1 MTSKRKIF
9 LLEDDLSLNETLVD
23 FLEEAGYSV
32 VSQIDGLEAESILYE
47 KKFDLIL
54 LDVNVLGLNGF
65 ELLESIREFGVK
77 TPVVFITARDSISD
91 IERGFK
97 YGAEDYIK
105 KPFSLKEL
113 QIRIEAILKRH
124 KKDSSII
131 QISAHSHF
139 NRDSGELIA
148 NGETHK
154 LSNKEA
160 KLLELFI
167 LHPNEILSHEQ
178 IFNEVWDYN
187 ETPSDSS
194 LRTYIKNLRKLFPKD
209 SIESI
214 KKRGY
219 RYVAQQ

>member
-1 MTSKRKIF
+1 LSKRRIF
-9 LLEDDLSLNETLVD
+9 LLEDDLSLNETVVD

-32 VSQIDGLEAESILYE
+32 ESQIDGLEAESILYE

-54 LDVNVLGLNGF
+54 LDVNVLGINGF

-77 TPVVFITARDSISD
+77 TPVVFITARDSLDD

-113 QIRIEAILKRH
+113 QIRIEAILKRYN
-124 KKDSSII
+124 KDSSII
-131 QISAHSHF
+131 EISSDCHF
-139 NRDSGELIA
+139 NRDSGELISK
-148 NGETHK
+148 GVVHK

-160 KLLELFI
+160 KLLELFV

-219 RYVAQQ
+219 RYIAQ

>member
-1 MTSKRKIF
+1 MSNRGNIF
-9 LLEDDLSLNETLVD
+9 LLEDDLNLNETLVD
-23 FLEEAGYSV
+23 FLKDSGFNV
-32 VSQIDGLEAESILYE
+32 VSEINGLEAESTLYE

-54 LDVNVLGLNGF
+54 LDVNVLGINGF

-77 TPVVFITARDSISD
+77 TPVVFITARDNIED

-113 QIRIEAILKRH
+113 LIRIEAILKRY
-124 KKDSSII
+124 KKDSNILE
-131 QISAHSHF
+131 ISNKCYF
-139 NRDSGELIA
+139 KRDSGELVSDGA
-148 NGETHK
+148 TYK

-160 KLLELFI
+160 RLLEMFI

-178 IFNEVWDYN
+178 IFNEVWDYS

-194 LRTYIKNLRKLFPKD
+194 LRTYIKNLRKILPKD

-219 RYVAQQ
+219 RYVAK

>member
-1 MTSKRKIF
+1 MSKRRIF

-32 VSQIDGLEAESILYE
+32 ESQIDGLEAESILYE

-54 LDVNVLGLNGF
+54 LDVNVLGINGF

-77 TPVVFITARDSISD
+77 TPVVFITARDSLDD

-113 QIRIEAILKRH
+113 QIRIKAILKRYN
-124 KKDSSII
+124 KDSHII
-131 QISAHSHF
+131 QITADCYF
-139 NRDSGELIA
+139 NRDSGELVA
-148 NGETHK
+148 KGDTHK

-160 KLLELFI
+160 KLLELFL

-194 LRTYIKNLRKLFPKD
+194 LRTYIKNLRKLLPQG

-219 RYVAQQ
+219 RYIAQ

>member
-1 MTSKRKIF
+1 VSLSHKIF

-23 FLEEAGYSV
+23 FFEESGYIVTSE
-32 VSQIDGLEAESILYE
+32 IDGLEAESTLYE

-54 LDVNVLGLNGF
+54 LDVNVLNLNGF
-65 ELLESIREFGVK
+65 EVLHSIRESGVK
-77 TPVVFITARDSISD
+77 TPVVFITARDNIED
-91 IERGFK
+91 IEKGFG

-113 QIRIEAILKRH
+113 KIRVEAILKRYN
-124 KKDSSII
+124 KESSVI
-131 QISAHSHF
+131 QITPECRF
-139 NRDSGELIA
+139 NRESGELISK
-148 NGETHK
+148 GITHK

-160 KLLELFI
+160 KLLELFL
-167 LHPNEILSHEQ
+167 LHPNEILSHEV
-178 IFNEVWDYN
+178 IFNQVWEYD

-194 LRTYIKNLRKLFPKD
+194 LRTYIKNLRKLLPKE

-219 RYVAQQ
+219 RYIGGE

>member
-1 MTSKRKIF
+1 MSKRKIF
-9 LLEDDLSLNETLVD
+9 LLEDDLSLNETVVD
-23 FLEEAGYSV
+23 FLEESGYSV
-32 VSQIDGLEAESILYE
+32 ESQIDGFEAESTLYE

-65 ELLESIREFGVK
+65 ELLKSIRDFGVK
-77 TPVVFITARDSISD
+77 TPVVFITARDSIND
-91 IERGFK
+91 IEKGFE

-113 QIRIEAILKRH
+113 LIRIEAILKRYN
-124 KKDSSII
+124 KDSHII
-131 QISAHSHF
+131 QISQECSF
-139 NRDSGELIA
+139 YRDSGELISK
-148 NGETHK
+148 GVRYK

-160 KLLELFI
+160 KLLELFL
-167 LHPNEILSHEQ
+167 LHPNKILSHEQ
-178 IFNEVWDYN
+178 IFSEVWDYN

-194 LRTYIKNLRKLFPKD
+194 LRTYIKNLRKLLPKE

-219 RYVAQQ
+219 RYIAQ